1 MFILDVMNANISIG
15 ELSKQTGV
23 PTKTIRFYESIGLI
37 EEPDRLENGYR
48 VYPHTRVEELKI
60 IKNVRDLG
68 LPIPQIKRLMR
79 GCEDGDCSH
88 SSEYLDNEI
97 KEYAEVLSTKIS
109 QLSHLKTQLQNL
121 RKTII
126 ECSGDHD
133 SKYCCNVLGQI
144 AQLEK
149 GGEKI

>member
-1 MFILDVMNANISIG
+1 MFILDDMKAQLRIG
-15 ELSKQTGV
+15 ELSRATGV
-23 PTKTIRFYESIGLI
+23 PTKTIRFYESIGLL
-37 EEPDRLENGYR
+37 EKPERMENGYR
-48 VYPHTRVEELKI
+48 YYPESRVEELTI

-88 SSEYLDNEI
+88 SSEYIDKEI
-97 KEYAEVLSTKIS
+97 REYSEVLGTKIS
-109 QLSHLKTQLQNL
+109 QLSHLKSQLQNL
-121 RKTII
+121 RKTITL
-126 ECSGDHD
+126 CSGDHD
-133 SKYCCNVLGQI
+133 SNYCCNVLGQI